1 MGKIKGIFITTV
13 IIAGI
18 FIVTLVSVLFYES
31 GKAEKTYEKAVEY
44 MNKGDFKDALELVKD
59 VPHYKNASEMYIYIY
74 PNKIYDD
81 EFKESADAVD
91 AYKSAILF
99 INTKEEYLNNNNG
112 IKFKNDLDELKK
124 VLNFKINELSAKSQN
139 DFEKNKINDAILQIK
154 QGNTQQG
161 LFYLQYVTSN
171 EYLTEKN
178 EIKNYV
184 NLQIAIQAKDDKS
197 INNCISL
204 LDPNYSGDFSNEI
217 KTLVLSAVD
226 QNKWTSLYKA
236 NTSNQNNGVMNC
248 RSKDD
253 VIRTMGNPVKTN
265 NFENKYGK
273 FEELVYADKTIYI
286 ENGQVASIK

>member
-1 MGKIKGIFITTV
+1 MEKIKEIFITTI

-18 FIVTLVSVLFYES
+18 LIVTLVSVLFYES
-31 GKAEKTYEKAVEY
+31 GKAEKTYEKAVED

-74 PNKIYDD
+74 PNKIYAD
-81 EFKESADAVD
+81 EFKISGDAVN
-91 AYKSAILF
+91 AYKSAIIF
-99 INTKEEYLNNNNG
+99 INTKEEYLNNTNG
-112 IKFKNDLDELKK
+112 IKFKNDLNELKK

-154 QGNTQQG
+154 KGNTQQG

-171 EYLTEKN
+171 EYLTEKQ
-178 EIKNYV
+178 EITNYV
-184 NLQIAIQAKDDKS
+184 NLQIAIQAKDNKS

-217 KTLVLSAVD
+217 KTLVLSDVD

-236 NTSNQNNGVMNC
+236 NTSNQNNGIMNC
-248 RSKDD
+248 KSKDD
-253 VIRTMGNPVKTN
+253 IIKTMGNPVKAN
-265 NFENKYGK
+265 SFENKYGK
-273 FEELVYADKTIYI
+273 FEELIYADKTVYI

>member
-31 GKAEKTYEKAVEY
+31 GKAEKTYEKAVED

>member
-31 GKAEKTYEKAVEY
+31 GKAEKTYEKAVED

-204 LDPNYSGDFSNEI
+204 LDPNYSGDFLNEI

>member
-18 FIVTLVSVLFYES
+18 LIVTLVSVLFYES
-31 GKAEKTYEKAVEY
+31 GKAEKTYEKAVED